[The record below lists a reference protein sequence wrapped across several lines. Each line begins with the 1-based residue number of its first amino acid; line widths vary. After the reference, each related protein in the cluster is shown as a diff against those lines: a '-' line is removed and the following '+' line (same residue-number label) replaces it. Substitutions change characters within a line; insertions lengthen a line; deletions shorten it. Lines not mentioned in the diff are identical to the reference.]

1 MKYLRLLLMASLSLS
16 IFSVF
21 AQPGPQYF
29 PSQVPGVP
37 DPPMNQGTPWFNPPQ
52 TPPPA
57 ANGIGWM
64 SPNTVVQSAFP
75 TQNTSESG
83 TVNVMACGYDAQG
96 VWRVFPMRVSYNW
109 NGAQYNVQ
117 VLNAWNPWT
126 DSWNNGVDVPAFNT
140 NYQLRGTTFDFYT
153 VLSTGTFYFNL

>member
-1 MKYLRLLLMASLSLS
+1 MKYRRLLLMASLSLS

-37 DPPMNQGTPWFNPPQ
+37 GPPMNQGTPWFNPPQ

-75 TQNTSESG
+75 TQN
-83 TVNVMACGYDAQG
+83 MILPQ
-96 VWRVFPMRVSYNW
+96 WMRS
-109 NGAQYNVQ
+109 
-117 VLNAWNPWT
+117 VL
-126 DSWNNGVDVPAFNT
+126 
-140 NYQLRGTTFDFYT
+140 LRGEMNGYGH
-153 VLSTGTFYFNL
+153 V